1 MDGAQ
6 RLGEGLALEHGDTR
20 SRSGAGDHTGQRGAF
35 HHDQAENDNW
45 RQGHEDRIDLEFRR
59 EYLLKRLDAAC
70 VKGSVCAAGA
80 ECMFLHYNTIKKRF
94 FKIQELLQTD
104 LNNTS
109 EKLIIELI
117 IRLRDIDSI

>member
-70 VKGSVCAAGA
+70 VKGSVRAAG
-80 ECMFLHYNTIKKRF
+80 EG
-94 FKIQELLQTD
+94 E
-104 LNNTS
+104 S
-109 EKLIIELI
+109 EDDRYHDDDE
-117 IRLRDIDSI
+117 IRGDRRPHHRADMVEEVRT